1 MTSTLLTNASR
12 GLRRGRLLSTTALAG
27 LVLMFPGAGSYAQT
41 LVTDGI
47 LVVSSDA
54 QLGADTVTVD
64 NSTNKNATLQI
75 NAGVS
80 IGNEITVNNGGTLSN
95 AGTLSRLAAGQV
107 GVLSMAGGATVH
119 NLQGATISGQ
129 TQGVLVHGGGTLTNT
144 GGTITGATLDG
155 ASFGG
160 DATVTNTQGGTI
172 RGKRAGVLVFGNGTV
187 TNTGGTIIGTDVSGV
202 QIDTG
207 TISNTLGG
215 TITGRDSGVTV
226 TAGGTII
233 NGAGSTIEAALGAL
247 AVSSVIGNVSL
258 SNAGKLI
265 GHVAL
270 RSNANGDEIHD
281 VTLFTGSSITGNL
294 SFGANAAS
302 TLTLD
307 GTGTQLY
314 SAAVGGT
321 TSFSAGTLIKQGSGT
336 WTLDKAMT
344 RSGATQVKAGTLAVA
359 NNAGLGSGSVT
370 VDNSGALGAT
380 LKINAGI
387 SIGNE
392 VIVNNGGTLNNA
404 GTISRTA
411 AGQVGVLSTA
421 GVATVVNA
429 ATGRIE
435 GDYVG
440 VQLGDGGT
448 VTNQGGTITAVSHG
462 VLLDKGGDVS
472 NLGATSVIRASGT
485 DGLGVFINTDG
496 TVTNGT
502 GASIAGGLGGVRIWG
517 AGTVTNTGGTISVT
531 ADNQGHGVEIVVG
544 QGTVTNE
551 GGGRITG
558 KLYGVSFADGGTVT
572 NTASSIIADGTDALA
587 AGVGISGGAGTV
599 TNTGSGSLI
608 KGPSAGV
615 RLINGGTVTNGAGAT
630 IEGTASVQAIGGNT
644 ALSNSGALKGNVAL
658 RAAGTNTVTLFTG
671 SSITGN
677 LGIGTNAASTLTLDG
692 AGTHLYSAAVGGTTS
707 LSTGALVKQGSGT
720 WTLDKALTR
729 SGMTQVKAGTLVVA
743 NTSGLGFGGNA
754 TISGGRLQFGDGAA
768 AGTYTLAGT
777 IDVTGGSLAIQN
789 LAAVKVA
796 QDVRFANDTALSIIA
811 STGGPLLQAER
822 VTLGSNV
829 AFNLSGISDANGLDK
844 LLIDTRSGLSGD
856 FGTVTVGGFH
866 GTVDYLT
873 LATRKSDDSKHYLAS
888 YGLSWTA
895 GNSRAHGT
903 FTLTNAADRF
913 DMGAALSDRAP
924 NAATGWDGRS
934 LTKAGAGT
942 LVLTGANT
950 FTGATTVN
958 AGTLVVN
965 GSTASATTVNGGGTL
980 GGSGT
985 IGGLAVMSGGTVAP
999 GNSIGTLTIAG
1010 NVAFAVGSTYQVE
1023 INAAGQS
1030 DRINASGIA
1039 TLSGG
1044 AVQVL
1049 AENGNYAASTN
1060 YTILTAGGGVSG
1072 RFTGVSSN
1080 LAFLT
1085 PSLAYDAQNVTLTM
1099 SRNGTSFG
1107 PGGGGAFIALTRNQS
1122 GIAVA
1127 AERLGAG
1134 NRIYDS
1140 LISATADEAR
1150 AGFDQLSGE
1159 AHAQGV
1165 AVAIAESRLLREAIL
1180 GRLRG
1185 PLLVAPGQ
1193 SVAAEFTADLPNAK
1207 GAIMLPAPRFE
1218 ERFTIWGEAVGAQA
1232 NTNGDGNAASLSQ
1245 RTGGAIL
1252 GADLKLYE
1260 TAAGSLRVGV
1270 AGGYTR
1276 SNFDVDARLSS
1287 GRLESGHAA
1296 LYAGARLGAWRLD
1309 GGLGYSFGET
1319 SLTRQVQL
1327 RGFGDRLRSDRDS
1340 QVAQA
1345 FAELGYAFRFEQF
1358 ALEPFAQ
1365 LVLLRVSSG
1374 SGLEQGGAAALRVF
1388 SGDQNLGFTTLG
1400 LRAEAQIGTMPL
1412 FARGLLGWRHG
1423 FGELT
1428 PRAATAFLAGTTPA
1442 SVYATAIDRNALVA
1456 EAGLDWRATASTTV
1470 GITYSAAI
1478 GERTRDHALKGRIDI
1493 RF

>member
-1 MTSTLLTNASR
+1 MTSNLLTSAAR

-27 LVLMFPGAGSYAQT
+27 LVLTLPGAGSYAQT
-41 LVTDGI
+41 LVTNGT

-54 QLGADTVTVD
+54 QLGGDTVTVD
-64 NSTNKNATLQI
+64 NSADLGATLAI
-75 NAGVS
+75 NAGVN
-80 IGNEITVNNGGTLSN
+80 IGNEITLTNGGTLSN
-95 AGTLSRLAAGQV
+95 AGTLSR
-107 GVLSMAGGATVH
+107 
-119 NLQGATISGQ
+119 
-129 TQGVLVHGGGTLTNT
+129 
-144 GGTITGATLDG
+144 
-155 ASFGG
+155 
-160 DATVTNTQGGTI
+160 
-172 RGKRAGVLVFGNGTV
+172 
-187 TNTGGTIIGTDVSGV
+187 
-202 QIDTG
+202 
-207 TISNTLGG
+207 
-215 TITGRDSGVTV
+215 
-226 TAGGTII
+226 
-233 NGAGSTIEAALGAL
+233 
-247 AVSSVIGNVSL
+247 
-258 SNAGKLI
+258 
-265 GHVAL
+265 
-270 RSNANGDEIHD
+270 
-281 VTLFTGSSITGNL
+281 
-294 SFGANAAS
+294 
-302 TLTLD
+302 
-307 GTGTQLY
+307 
-314 SAAVGGT
+314 
-321 TSFSAGTLIKQGSGT
+321 
-336 WTLDKAMT
+336 
-344 RSGATQVKAGTLAVA
+344 
-359 NNAGLGSGSVT
+359 
-370 VDNSGALGAT
+370 
-380 LKINAGI
+380 
-387 SIGNE
+387 
-392 VIVNNGGTLNNA
+392 
-404 GTISRTA
+404 TA
-411 AGQVGVLSTA
+411 AGQVGVLSTT
-421 GVATVVNA
+421 GVATVENA

-435 GDYVG
+435 GDSAG
-440 VQLGDGGT
+440 AQLGDGGS
-448 VTNQGGTITAVSHG
+448 VTNRGGTITAAGYG

-472 NLGATSVIRASGT
+472 NLGAGSAIRATGT

-517 AGTVTNTGGTISVT
+517 AGTVTNAGGNISVT
-531 ADNQGHGVEIVVG
+531 ADNQGHGVEIVAG
-544 QGTVTNE
+544 LGIVTNQ
-551 GGGRITG
+551 GGGTITG

-587 AGVGISGGAGTV
+587 AGVGISGAAGTV
-599 TNTGSGSLI
+599 TNTGPGSLI

-658 RAAGTNTVTLFTG
+658 RTASTNTVSLFTG

-692 AGTHLYSAAVGGTTS
+692 TGAQLYSAAVSGTTS
-707 LSTGALVKQGSGT
+707 FSTGALVKQGSGT

-729 SGMTQVKAGTLVVA
+729 SGTTQVKAGTLVVA
-743 NTSGLGFGGNA
+743 NTAGLGSGGNA
-754 TISGGRLQFGDGAA
+754 TVSGGTLQFGTGAA
-768 AGTYTLAGT
+768 AGTYTLAGG
-777 IDVTGGSLAIQN
+777 INVTGGSLAIQS
-789 LAAVKVA
+789 LAAVTVA
-796 QDVRFANDTALSIIA
+796 LDVGFANNTALSVVA
-811 STGGPLLQAER
+811 SAGGPLLQAER

-829 AFNLSGISDANGLDK
+829 AFNLSGISDAGGLGK
-844 LLIDTRSGLSGD
+844 VLIDTRSGINGD
-856 FGTVTVGGFH
+856 FGTVTIGGFN

-873 LATRKSDDSKHYLAS
+873 LATGKSADSKQYLAS

-895 GNSRAHGT
+895 GNSLAHGT
-903 FTLTNAADRF
+903 FTLSNPADRF
-913 DMGAALSDRAP
+913 DMGVALTDRAP
-924 NAATGWDGRS
+924 NAATGWDGKS

-942 LVLTGANT
+942 LVLSGASLHS
-950 FTGATTVN
+950 GTTSVN

-965 GSTASATTVNGGGTL
+965 GSIASAATVNSGGTL
-980 GGSGT
+980 AGSGT
-985 IGGLAVMSGGTVAP
+985 LGGLAVMSGGTVAP

-1010 NVAFAVGSTYQVE
+1010 NVAFAAGSTYQVE
-1023 INAAGQS
+1023 INAAGQG
-1030 DRINASGIA
+1030 DRINASGLA

-1044 AVQVL
+1044 TVQVL
-1049 AENGNYAASTN
+1049 AENGTYAAATT

-1072 RFTGVSSN
+1072 RFTDVTSN

-1085 PSLAYDAQNVTLTM
+1085 PSLAYAPQNVTLTM

-1107 PGGGGAFIALTRNQS
+1107 PGGGGTFIARTRNQS

-1127 AERLGAG
+1127 AEGLGAG
-1134 NRIYDS
+1134 NRVYDA
-1140 LISATADEAR
+1140 LLSATADEAR

-1165 AVAIAESRLLREAIL
+1165 AVAIGESRLLREAIL

-1193 SVAAEFTADLPNAK
+1193 SVAAEFTADLPSRK
-1207 GAIMLPAPRFE
+1207 SPVQMPAPRFE

-1232 NTNGDGNAASLSQ
+1232 NSNGDGNAASLSQ

-1252 GADLKLYE
+1252 GADLKLYD
-1260 TAAGSLRVGV
+1260 TAAGSLRLGI

-1345 FAELGYAFRFEQF
+1345 FTELGHAFRFERF

-1388 SGDQNLGFTTLG
+1388 SGEQNLGFTTLG
-1400 LRAEAQIGTMPL
+1400 LRAEAQLGTMPL
-1412 FARGLLGWRHG
+1412 FARGLIGWRYG

-1428 PRAATAFLAGTTPA
+1428 PQAATAFVGGTTPA
-1442 SVYATAIDRNALVA
+1442 QVYATAIDRNALVA

-1470 GITYSAAI
+1470 GITYSAAV